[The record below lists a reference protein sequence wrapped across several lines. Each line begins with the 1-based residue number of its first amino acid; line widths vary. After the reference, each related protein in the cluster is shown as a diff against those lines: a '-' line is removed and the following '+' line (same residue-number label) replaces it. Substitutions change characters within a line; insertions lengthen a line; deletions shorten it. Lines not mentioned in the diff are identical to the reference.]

1 MLRHAPQDANRPEF
15 DVVPE
20 SYLPLS
26 LSLLAAGTFIG
37 GLVPLLRRWTDES
50 VSILLSFGSGI
61 ILAVI
66 FLQMIPATFRLTGT
80 WGGAGLLAGFIVT
93 SLLEAE
99 LHAHRRGGSHGHGEP
114 ELHMAGMMVAMGMAI
129 HAVMD
134 GLVLG
139 AGMTLDELAPSVF
152 FAILIHKGPDAFALT
167 TVLLASGLTLRRIL
181 MVQGLFSLATPVA
194 AALALMLLMDM
205 PAAGV
210 GATLGVA
217 TGTLL
222 AVVSEDLLPEVHRRR
237 GRSFAATVAAL
248 MAGIAVVAVYVL
260 ILE

>member
-1 MLRHAPQDANRPEF
+1 MLT
-15 DVVPE
+15 
-20 SYLPLS
+20 
-26 LSLLAAGTFIG
+26 AG
-37 GLVPLLRRWTDES
+37 
-50 VSILLSFGSGI
+50 
-61 ILAVI
+61 
-66 FLQMIPATFRLTGT
+66 
-80 WGGAGLLAGFIVT
+80 
-93 SLLEAE
+93 
-99 LHAHRRGGSHGHGEP
+99 GGSHGHGEP

>member
-1 MLRHAPQDANRPEF
+1 MLRHAPQDSSPPEF

-26 LSLLAAGTFIG
+26 LLLLAAGTFLG
-37 GLVPLLRRWTDES
+37 GLVPLLRRWSDES

-66 FLQMIPATFRLTGT
+66 FLQMIPATFQLTGT

-99 LHAHRRGGSHGHGEP
+99 LHAHRRGGGHGHGEP
-114 ELHMAGMMVAMGMAI
+114 ELHLAGMVVAMGMAI

-139 AGMTLDELAPSVF
+139 AGMTLEELAPSVF

-167 TVLLASGLTLRRIL
+167 TVLLASGLSLRRIL
-181 MVQGLFSLATPVA
+181 VVQGLFSLATPVA
-194 AALALMLLMDM
+194 AALALSLLMAL

-210 GATLGVA
+210 GVALGVA
-217 TGTLL
+217 TGILL
-222 AVVSEDLLPEVHRRR
+222 AVVSEDLLPEVHRRG
-237 GRSFAATVAAL
+237 GRSFVFTVAAL
-248 MAGIAVVAVYVL
+248 ISGIAAVGLYVL
-260 ILE
+260 ILA